1 MQITMPKL
9 GLTMTHGTITEWL
22 KAPGDAV
29 RTEEALCI
37 YETEKVSLELPS
49 PQDGVLTQILA
60 PVGEAVAAGTPVC
73 VVQTVDDRRGTLLC
87 AASRRCLRLAN
98 DG

>member
-29 RTEEALCI
+29 RADEALCI

-73 VVQTVDDRRGTLLC
+73 VVETADDRRGTTDDDD
-87 AASRRCLRLAN
+87 R
-98 DG
+98 